1 MIARLIAHERWVPLV
16 AALAWWITFHPGFLS
31 EDSFINLADARSGAI
46 SVWFTAW
53 WVYVV
58 DGLSLGTRVASLVS
72 LASALALEYAV
83 YFWIVTVFPKTPARA
98 ITVFLIAISPLVGAM
113 GIQIRHDVAL
123 GAGLLICAAVLTRT
137 WTTSLRG
144 RDYLW
149 LLMTPPLIATR
160 HNGVPTVLA
169 ASALL
174 LLTGR
179 RRWRHAA
186 ALVLVAVGA
195 SAITF
200 TATRASGN
208 TDAVDPVQT
217 VEWLMGDISCL
228 LGRGGV
234 EPTAGEWATLTTIA
248 AREAWPQP
256 GACRFMNPILLQRAA
271 NEAAVVVNYRELLG
285 VWGSLAR
292 RYPLKMIAAHAERV
306 RLFLPPMPP
315 VEVISFLHSTIV
327 PNDFGLDWTF
337 PAIAERARVVV
348 RAWNGLGF
356 VLANSMIWLIALIV
370 IAWRSPA
377 SRDRF
382 IPTIVIGLALNAG
395 LLVAAPISE
404 GRYGLFIL
412 ICGQAATLYQCVIPY
427 NRMSM
432 PTAYASGEKRKK

>member
-1 MIARLIAHERWVPLV
+1 MISRLLAHERWVPLA

-58 DGLSLGTRVASLVS
+58 DALSLGTRVVSLVS
-72 LASALALEYAV
+72 LVSVVALEYAA
-83 YFWIVTVFPKTPARA
+83 YFWITTVFPATRARA
-98 ITVFLIAISPLVGAM
+98 VTVVVIAFCPLVGAM
-113 GIQIRHDVAL
+113 GIQVRHDVAL
-123 GAGLLICAAVLTRT
+123 GVGLLICAAVLTRT
-137 WTTSLRG
+137 WTDRPG
-144 RDYLW
+144 RRDLLW
-149 LLMTPPLIATR
+149 LLAASPLVATR
-160 HNGVPTVLA
+160 HNGVPTLLA
-169 ASALL
+169 AAALL

-186 ALVLVAVGA
+186 ALVAVAAGA
-195 SAITF
+195 SVITYA
-200 TATRASGN
+200 ATRASGN
-208 TDAVDPVQT
+208 TQAVDPVQT

-228 LGRGGV
+228 LARGGV
-234 EPTAGEWATLTTIA
+234 DPTEGEWATLRKIA
-248 AREAWPQP
+248 APEAWPQA
-256 GACRFMNPILLQRAA
+256 GACRYMNPILLQRDA
-271 NEAAVVVNYRELLG
+271 NETAVVVNYRELIG
-285 VWGSLAR
+285 AWGSLAR
-292 RYPLKMIAAHAERV
+292 RYPLQMIGAHAERV

-337 PAIAERARVVV
+337 PAVAERARAIV
-348 RAWNGLGF
+348 RVWNGLGF
-356 VLANSMIWLIALIV
+356 VLANSMVWLIAMMV

-377 SRDRF
+377 SRDRLM
-382 IPTIVIGLALNAG
+382 PAIVIGTARNHG

-412 ICGQAATLYQCVIPY
+412 ICGQAATLHQCVMPY
-427 NRMSM
+427 SRMSM